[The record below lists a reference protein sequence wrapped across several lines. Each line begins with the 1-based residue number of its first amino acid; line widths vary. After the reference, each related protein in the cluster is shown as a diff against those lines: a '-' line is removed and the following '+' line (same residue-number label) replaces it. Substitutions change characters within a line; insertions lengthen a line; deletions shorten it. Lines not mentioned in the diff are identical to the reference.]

1 MFGLQGQGFEPQS
14 ERSEIIYDE
23 TMIHYDN
30 HVNMITVS
38 DWLFWPLAHTPP
50 LSDSGLEVGANYI
63 ALGTIALGAG
73 LMSEIEHI

>member
-1 MFGLQGQGFEPQS
+1 
-14 ERSEIIYDE
+14 
-23 TMIHYDN
+23 MIQDNHNDNYDN
-30 HVNMITVS
+30 MIPAS
-38 DWLFWPLAHTPP
+38 DWLFRLLAHTPP